1 MRLAAIAMLAAV
13 PWVVFTLLLRFVVSM
28 EGWPIGLVGTL
39 SRMVTLPL
47 LGAWV
52 LGTGRGWRRLLPH
65 GTAGWILVM
74 GAFSLIINLCWFG
87 SVQWTTA
94 TNVSMLFRTDL
105 VFVVLIGMV
114 LGIERVGRAQLAVLP
129 VMLLGLA
136 LVTEI
141 QNFDLG
147 GHLLGDL
154 MAVCAAFGLAANAFV
169 IRHIM
174 RVMDEEAVALYNHAI
189 STLGFV
195 AVGVIGGGFSRTSE
209 LLHQP
214 KPLFLV
220 VVLGVIATVALPLY
234 YVALRRMSV
243 WKLRTFMLSVP
254 VITVSVEWPLW
265 GASLTGLQC
274 LGGLIVLAGLA
285 ALIRIESR
293 QDATGNQSA
302 TDDTTSDNTGRESLE
317 APPNSTDKTKNS
329 CLAASSQDN

>member
-1 MRLAAIAMLAAV
+1 MRLAAYAMLAVV

-28 EGWPIGLVGTL
+28 EGWPIGLVGTF
-39 SRMVTLPL
+39 SRAVTLPL

-52 LGTGRGWRRLLPH
+52 LATGRGWRRLLPD
-65 GTAGWILVM
+65 GVTGWLLVM
-74 GAFSLIINLCWFG
+74 GGFSLIINLCWFG

-114 LGIERVGRAQLAVLP
+114 LGLERVGPAQLAVLP
-129 VMLLGLA
+129 VVLVGLA

-147 GHLLGDL
+147 GHLVGDL

-195 AVGVIGGGFSRTSE
+195 AVGVIGGGFSRTTE
-209 LLHQP
+209 LLRQP
-214 KPLFLV
+214 TPLFLV
-220 VVLGVIATVALPLY
+220 VLLGVIAAVALPLY

-254 VITVSVEWPLW
+254 VITASIEWPLW
-265 GASLTGLQC
+265 GASLSALQC
-274 LGGLIVLAGLA
+274 LGGLIILAGVA
-285 ALIRIESR
+285 ALIHIESR
-293 QDATGNQSA
+293 QEPSGNEPTSA
-302 TDDTTSDNTGRESLE
+302 AMPRGSLESPSDDTDTV
-317 APPNSTDKTKNS
+317 KKS
-329 CLAASSQDN
+329 CLTASSHDN